1 MELLDS
7 LDSRIFLF
15 FNGMHTPFTDSFMQL
30 FSGRFIWVW
39 LYGALLFMV
48 VKSFSIKKS
57 AVVIIGI
64 ALAITLADQTCAT
77 LIRPMCERLRPSN
90 PANPLSEFTHIVDGY
105 RGGAYGFPSCHAANS
120 FALAVFMSLLF
131 GIRRFSVAIFAWAAV
146 NSYSRICLGVHYP
159 GDLLVGAIIGSAI
172 GAMCYMGVRLVAFKG
187 KPRHEA
193 TGTTSV
199 LFITHADVFTAV
211 GIATVLFICLRSL

>member
-64 ALAITLADQTCAT
+64 AHWC
-77 LIRPMCERLRPSN
+77 PS
-90 PANPLSEFTHIVDGY
+90 IV
-105 RGGAYGFPSCHAANS
+105 R
-120 FALAVFMSLLF
+120 
-131 GIRRFSVAIFAWAAV
+131 
-146 NSYSRICLGVHYP
+146 
-159 GDLLVGAIIGSAI
+159 
-172 GAMCYMGVRLVAFKG
+172 
-187 KPRHEA
+187 
-193 TGTTSV
+193 
-199 LFITHADVFTAV
+199 
-211 GIATVLFICLRSL
+211 